1 MHRSR
6 SVLAAVVALA
16 VVACSVDVLR
26 GQRGAQSAR
35 PAAPDNKA
43 LSDLARQYAVSVA
56 EVDTPEYFAAFY
68 EGLNLA
74 ARNALPVAR
83 ARRPRTGGPRSLP
96 DDFPPTPQ
104 LPTLPPSERFSPT
117 LFKDPRIRAS
127 VKLMN
132 QQSITIWRDT
142 PTQPMELMA
151 VAGLTGGETCS
162 GTLIAAD
169 AVLTAAH
176 CGCKGS
182 PTQIVFGSDLDSNTR
197 FAVRSFSRMVTG
209 CTEADWLNGD
219 VAVAFLDGRTTID
232 PMPIADLAWLQNPGK
247 LLIAGFGKR
256 QGGGSGEKRKAE
268 VPIITPNCDNPDPP
282 VYGCSRGRE
291 TVAGG
296 RSEPDTCGGDSGGP
310 AILTRPDS
318 KMYIAATTSRAV
330 RNATRPCGDGGIYVR
345 LDGEA
350 LKWIRTQ
357 VPGVKVGS

>member
-1 MHRSR
+1 MRSLR
-6 SVLAAVVALA
+6 VSIAVLAAVA
-16 VVACSVDVLR
+16 VIASSVHSLR
-26 GQRGAQSAR
+26 GQRGVQ
-35 PAAPDNKA
+35 PASPGGPNNKA
-43 LSDLARQYAVSVA
+43 LRDLALQYAASIA
-56 EVDTPEYFAAFY
+56 DVDTPEYFAAFY

-74 ARNALPVAR
+74 ARKALPVAR
-83 ARRPRTGGPRSLP
+83 PRPRPGGARSLP
-96 DDFPPTPQ
+96 DDFPPARQ
-104 LPTLPPSERFSPT
+104 LPSLPPSERFSPT

-127 VKLMN
+127 IKLMN
-132 QQSITIWRDT
+132 QQETTIWRDT

-176 CGCKGS
+176 CACKGT
-182 PTQIVFGSDLDSNTR
+182 PTQVVFGSDLNSNTR
-197 FAVRSFSRMVTG
+197 FTVRSFSRMVTG
-209 CTEADWLNGD
+209 CTEAEWLNGD
-219 VAVAFLDGRTTID
+219 VAIAFLNGRTSID
-232 PMPIADLAWLQNPGK
+232 PMAIADLSWLRQPGS

-256 QGGGSGEKRKAE
+256 EGGGSGEKRKAE
-268 VPIITPNCDNPDPP
+268 VPIITPNCENPDPP

-318 KMYIAATTSRAV
+318 KMYVAATTSRAV

-357 VPGVKVGS
+357 VPTVKVGS